1 MNEGLLTQE
10 EIDALLRAQAGGKRE
25 TGSPVLDPEEIDAL
39 KEIGNI
45 VMGSASTV
53 LSMLVNRP
61 VEISVKD
68 IKELRIKDIYNLRK
82 GSALLLKVNF
92 TEGLSGES
100 VIILSEKDALYIAD
114 FMMGGDGSSL
124 PGELNELYQSAV
136 NEALSQMMGSMTT
149 TLSTLLGG
157 KYLILP
163 PNSEKI
169 VFESRPSLISG
180 LGDEDV
186 VAYISYHLRVGDII
200 EDEMVQL
207 LPIPMAKNMVSKLLS
222 AAGEAIEEPVSKSEP
237 QPVRQSIETQRPTAA
252 PESPKRPKTPPVEAK
267 PVQFAPLQPQATPS
281 VPPKNIDL
289 ILDIPLKVTVELGKA
304 EMYIRDILNLGPG
317 SIIELDKLAGEP
329 VEVLVNG
336 KPVARGEVVVIDE
349 NFGVRITDIISP
361 RERLEK
367 LT

>member
-10 EIDALLRAQAGGKRE
+10 EIDALLRAQVGVKRGIE
-25 TGSPVLDPEEIDAL
+25 VSTLSPEEVDAL
-39 KEIGNI
+39 REIGNI

-53 LSMLVNRP
+53 LSMLVNKP

-68 IKELRIKDIYNLRK
+68 IKEFKVKDIYNLKR
-82 GSALLLKVNF
+82 GSFLLLKVNF

-100 VIILSEKDALYIAD
+100 AIILSEKGALYIAD

-124 PGELNELYQSAV
+124 PYELNELYQSAV

-163 PNSEKI
+163 PVSEK
-169 VFESRPSLISG
+169 VNLENRPSLISG
-180 LGDEDV
+180 LSDEDV
-186 VAYISYHLRVGDII
+186 VVYVSYDLRLGDVI

-207 LPIPMAKNMVSKLLS
+207 LPVSMAKDMVSKLLS
-222 AAGEAIEEPVSKSEP
+222 AAGGVEEPVAKVES
-237 QPVRQSIETQRPTAA
+237 QPAKQTVETQRAA
-252 PESPKRPKTPPVEAK
+252 SPSTELSKKPKAQPIEAK
-267 PVQFAPLQPQATPS
+267 PVQFAPLQPQAAPS

-289 ILDIPLKVTVELGKA
+289 ILDIPLKVTVELGKT

-336 KPVARGEVVVIDE
+336 KPIARGEVVVIDE